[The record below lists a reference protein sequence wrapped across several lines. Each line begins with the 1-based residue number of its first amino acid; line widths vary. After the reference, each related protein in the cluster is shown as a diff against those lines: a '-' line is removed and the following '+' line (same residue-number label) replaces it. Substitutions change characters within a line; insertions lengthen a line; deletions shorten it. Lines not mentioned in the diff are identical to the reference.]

1 MAVAFD
7 CFGITD
13 RGRVR
18 ERNEDQFLVADLQK
32 VLRVNAT
39 SVPEEISGA
48 LGGKEHGKLFLVAD
62 GLGGQAGGEI
72 ASGVV
77 TETIARY
84 VLHTM
89 PWFFRLHDEGEDDL
103 EHQLRAALHACREEV
118 GSVARASGYTEMGT
132 TLTLGYLMWPR
143 LYVVHVGDSRAY
155 LCRGGEA
162 RQLTTDHT
170 VAQRM
175 VDSGLLTPEQA
186 AGSRWGHALVKCV
199 GAATPEPVADVLKVR
214 LQVGDVLLFCSD
226 GLSKYLDP
234 AAIAAALA
242 PDEPAAATAR
252 KLVAAANAA
261 GGTDNVTVV
270 VVRTAPDPAASTTT
284 PVDGTAFLPPA

>member
-1 MAVAFD
+1 MGVVFD
-7 CFGITD
+7 CFGLTD

-18 ERNEDQFLVADLQK
+18 SRNEDQFLVADLDK
-32 VLRVNAT
+32 ALRVRST
-39 SVPEEISGA
+39 SIPEDLYGS

-62 GLGGQAGGEI
+62 GMGGQAGGDI
-72 ASGVV
+72 ASSVV
-77 TETIARY
+77 VETLARY

-89 PWFFRLHDEGEDDL
+89 PWFFRLDAAGEDDL
-103 EHQLRAALHACREEV
+103 EQQLRAALSACREEV
-118 GSVARASGYTEMGT
+118 ATVAKSSGLRDMGT

-175 VDSGLLTPEQA
+175 VEKGLMTPEQA
-186 AGSRWGHALVKCV
+186 AESRWGHALVRCV
-199 GAATPEPVADVLKVR
+199 SAGSPEPEADVVKVK
-214 LQVGDVLLFCSD
+214 LATGDALLFCTD

-234 AAIAAALA
+234 AAIAAALSKG
-242 PDEPAAATAR
+242 EPAEATAR
-252 KLVAAANAA
+252 ALVAAANDA
-261 GGTDNVTVV
+261 GGSDNVTVV
-270 VVRTAPDPAASTTT
+270 VVRTREAVSPSAPT
-284 PVDGTAFLPPA
+284 PIEGTAFLPPA